1 MSKPAF
7 VGRFLAIFALLIVA
21 GWATQATSRYASM
34 LRTTVAAVSPVVT
47 GWWIETRDDGGKPQV
62 WFRRSGVGGT
72 DEAQQDRQ
80 LKLLLSLDAL
90 ALGLLPL
97 LSLFGATPG
106 LGWKRLL
113 GGAAIGVLALFAL
126 DSLVLLL
133 YPALVSGGA
142 LPDIAGTFLGILT
155 FVGGPVILWFVLTF
169 DRMRGVWRLPVR
181 TSSGDRSDRT
191 LETRSAKS
199 SSRPARRSS
208 GPSPGG

>member
-21 GWATQATSRYASM
+21 GWATQAPSRYAAM
-34 LRTTVAAVSPVVT
+34 LRTSVAAASPVLT
-47 GWWIETRDDGGKPQV
+47 GWWIETRDDGGRIET
-62 WFRRSGVGGT
+62 WFRRGGTGGT
-72 DEAQQDRQ
+72 DEAQRDHE

-97 LSLFGATPG
+97 LSLLGATPG
-106 LGWKRLL
+106 LGWKRLVAC
-113 GGAAIGVLALFAL
+113 AAIGVGALFAL
-126 DSLVLLL
+126 DALVLLL

-169 DRMRGVWRLPVR
+169 DRMRGVWRLPVAP
-181 TSSGDRSDRT
+181 SADRPERT
-191 LETRSAKS
+191 LGTRAGKS
-199 SSRPARRSS
+199 PRPVRR
-208 GPSPGG
+208 